1 MIFYFLIFGAIALY
15 GISKRWKA
23 GNIGTM
29 PILIGLFL
37 TVFVGYRYEVGVDW
51 LTYALIFSDISRM
64 SLREALVYSDPAYSI
79 INWAVSQANG
89 QVWHVNLICAALFAY
104 GLIRFC
110 GVLPRPGLALT
121 VLIPILVI
129 STAMGYTRQATA
141 IGCIMLAFVEFRTSS
156 NWKWILWLIVATLFH
171 RSAIFAFPIFLFA
184 VSNNIIMRTTAVGV
198 TAIMLLMTVV
208 TANISEVIS
217 LYTEG
222 DLESAGAIF
231 RIMIG
236 AFVGVLYFVM
246 KDKKAFGERQAL
258 VRNAAI
264 GMIALLLIY
273 GAVPSS
279 TIADRIGVLL
289 LPFQGAILAL
299 VAYSFKQKNSQ
310 EFFVTSIIISLY
322 AAILYIWINFSSYRL
337 YWINYENVYFVP
349 WL

>member
-1 MIFYFLIFGAIALY
+1 MIFYFLTFGAIALY
-15 GISKRWKA
+15 GISKSWKA
-23 GNIGTM
+23 ENIGTM

-51 LTYALIFSDISRM
+51 STYVLIFSDISRM
-64 SLREALVYSDPAYSI
+64 SLGEALVYGDPAYSI
-79 INWAVSQANG
+79 INWAVSQVNG

-121 VLIPILVI
+121 VLFPILVV

-141 IGCIMLAFVEFRTSS
+141 IGCIMLAFVEFRTST
-156 NWKWILWLIVATLFH
+156 NWKWILWLTAATLFH
-171 RSAIFAFPIFLFA
+171 RSAIFAFPIFA
-184 VSNNIIMRTTAVGV
+184 VAASNNIIMRTTAVGV
-198 TAIMLLMTVV
+198 IAVILLMTVV
-208 TANISEVIS
+208 TANFSDFIS
-217 LYTEG
+217 LYTQG
-222 DLESAGAIF
+222 GLESGGAIF
-231 RIMIG
+231 RIVIG
-236 AFVGVLYFVM
+236 AFVGMLYFVM
-246 KDKKAFGERQAL
+246 NDNKAFGERQAL

-264 GMIALLLIY
+264 AMIALLLIY
-273 GAVPSS
+273 GAFPSS
-279 TIADRIGVLL
+279 TIVDRIGILL

-299 VAYSFKQKNSQ
+299 FAYSFKEKSSQ